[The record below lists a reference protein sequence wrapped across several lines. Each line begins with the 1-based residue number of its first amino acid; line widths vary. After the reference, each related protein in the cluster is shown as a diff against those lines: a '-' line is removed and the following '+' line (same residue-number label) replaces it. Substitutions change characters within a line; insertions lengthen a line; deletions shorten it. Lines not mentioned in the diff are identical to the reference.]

1 MENLLFSNIY
11 QHECIDQVGRIVVDF
26 SAKLS
31 LVLVAKTCCLLKRK
45 FGEIYIRRG
54 VLQIITSFYA

>member
-11 QHECIDQVGRIVVDF
+11 QHECIDQVGRVVVDF

-31 LVLVAKTCCLLKRK
+31 LVLVAKTCCFLKK
-45 FGEIYIRRG
+45 IGEIYIRMG
-54 VLQIITSFYA
+54 VSQIITLFYS

>member
-11 QHECIDQVGRIVVDF
+11 QHERIDQVGRVAVDF

-45 FGEIYIRRG
+45 FGEIYIRKG
-54 VLQIITSFYA
+54 VSQIIISFYS

>member
-11 QHECIDQVGRIVVDF
+11 QHECIDQVGRVAVDF

-31 LVLVAKTCCLLKRK
+31 LVLVAKNCCLLKRK
-45 FGEIYIRRG
+45 FGKIY
-54 VLQIITSFYA
+54 T

>member
-11 QHECIDQVGRIVVDF
+11 QHECIDQVGRVAVDF

-45 FGEIYIRRG
+45 FGEIY
-54 VLQIITSFYA
+54 T